1 MGVFLNLRIGA
12 LALTLLAVSLMA
24 RTAGSAEAVDL
35 ELVLA
40 VDVSRSID
48 EREYDL
54 QRRGYV
60 NALTHPNVL
69 AAIHAT
75 PSGRIAVTLVEW
87 SGADF
92 QKVVVP
98 WMAISDAASAQEF
111 ADRLLVEP
119 RSFWGWTSI
128 SGAIDF
134 SAGLFGKVYE
144 GRRRVIDVS
153 GDGVN
158 NSGRPAS
165 DARDDAL
172 ARGIGINGLV
182 IMNDP
187 QPSFRGVPQPPLDEF
202 YRENVIGGP
211 GAFVIAVDDFE
222 SFAYAMVNKLVKEV
236 ASLPTDPSLRLAL
249 TKSE

>member
-1 MGVFLNLRIGA
+1 MDLRICALGLLFA
-12 LALTLLAVSLMA
+12 LAALAPSQA
-24 RTAGSAEAVDL
+24 AGAEAVDL

-48 EREYDL
+48 EREFDL

-60 NALTHPNVL
+60 HALTHPNVV
-69 AAIHAT
+69 AAIRST
-75 PSGRIAVTLVEW
+75 QSGRIAVSLVEW

-92 QKVVVP
+92 QKIVVP
-98 WMAISDAASAQEF
+98 WMAIGDEASAQAF
-111 ADRLLVEP
+111 ADRLLAEP

-134 SAGLFGKVYE
+134 SSRLFGAAFE

-158 NSGRPAS
+158 NSGRPAAA
-165 DARDDAL
+165 ARDDAL
-172 ARGIGINGLV
+172 ARGISINGLV

-187 QPSFRGVPQPPLDEF
+187 QPNYRGIPQPPLDEF

-222 SFAYAMVNKLVKEV
+222 SFAYAMVNKLVKEI
-236 ASLPTDPSLRLAL
+236 AGQPGEPARHLAQ
-249 TKSE
+249 TK

>member
-1 MGVFLNLRIGA
+1 VLLRIGV
-12 LALTLLAVSLMA
+12 LAVSLIA
-24 RTAGSAEAVDL
+24 AAFCPRPADCAEPVDL

-48 EREYDL
+48 DREYEL
-54 QRRGYV
+54 QRQGYV
-60 NALTHPNVL
+60 RALTHPNVL
-69 AAIHAT
+69 AAIHGT
-75 PSGRIAVTLVEW
+75 PTGRIAVAFVEW
-87 SGADF
+87 AGADF
-92 QKVVVP
+92 QRLVVP
-98 WMAISDAASAQEF
+98 WTVISDVASAESF

-128 SGAIDF
+128 SGAIDY
-134 SAGLFGKVYE
+134 SVRLFGTEFE

-165 DARDDAL
+165 AARDDAL

-182 IMNDP
+182 ILNDP
-187 QPSFRGVPQPPLDEF
+187 QANFRSQPQPPVDEF
-202 YRENVIGGP
+202 YRENVICGP

-222 SFAYAMVNKLVKEV
+222 SFAYAMVNKLVREI
-236 ASLPTDPSLRLAL
+236 AALPVQQDGRLASR
-249 TKSE
+249 K